1 MALVNVSE
9 IQIQTRLHPI
19 GEPDLGLDSLAM
31 VDNNKLYL
39 WQEHFYVNI
48 SDFLIQAPEKYR
60 SRPGYSWWEGGLIW
74 A

>member
-19 GEPDLGLDSLAM
+19 EEPDLGLDGLAM

-39 WQEHFYVNI
+39 WQEQFYVNI
-48 SDFLIQAPEKYR
+48 SYLLIRSPVKYG
-60 SRPGYSWWEGGLIW
+60 SRPGYS
-74 A
+74 